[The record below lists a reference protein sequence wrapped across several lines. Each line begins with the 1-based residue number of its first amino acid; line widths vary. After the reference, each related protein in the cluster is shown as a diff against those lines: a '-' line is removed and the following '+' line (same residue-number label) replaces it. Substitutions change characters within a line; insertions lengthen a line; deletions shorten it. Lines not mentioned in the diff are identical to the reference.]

1 MNGDKLDFGP
11 RGYTGH
17 VLIHQWCE
25 VGVVIPILEMKEL
38 ELRKLNEEFLLWLS
52 GLRT

>member
-1 MNGDKLDFGP
+1 MNGGKLDFGP
-11 RGYTGH
+11 RGCTSH

-25 VGVVIPILEMKEL
+25 MGVVIPILEMKEL
-38 ELRKLNEEFLLWLS
+38 ELRKLNVFLLWLS